1 MRVRRSASRWLS
13 AGSIQRL
20 PATLRLTLNLV
31 DAAEL
36 VQLGSR
42 TIDIRLGDEVMT
54 QDTVAGAATAL
65 LALELEPAERR
76 AITAGGTSAPGAY
89 QLYVQ
94 GRGYLYR
101 FDRGADNIDL
111 AIDALGRAVAADPRY
126 ALAHTALAEA
136 FWRKYE
142 IGRDASLIDRAVTHC
157 EQALA
162 IDSRL
167 APVHVTLALL
177 ARGTRADTRKRSP
190 WRNGPSSSIR
200 SIARRIAS
208 WGARRRR

>member
-1 MRVRRSASRWLS
+1 M
-13 AGSIQRL
+13 
-20 PATLRLTLNLV
+20 RLTLNLV

-42 TIDIRLGDEVMT
+42 TIDIRLGDEMMT

-65 LALELEPAERR
+65 LALELEAGERR
-76 AITAGGTSAPGAY
+76 A
-89 QLYVQ
+89 L
-94 GRGYLYR
+94 
-101 FDRGADNIDL
+101 DRGRHVGPRRIRALRAGPRLFVSIRSRRRQCRPRDRV
-111 AIDALGRAVAADPRY
+111 LGRAVAADPRY

-142 IGRDASLIDRAVTHC
+142 IGRDPSLIDRAVTHC

-167 APVHVTLALL
+167 APVHITLAHAG
-177 ARGTRADTRKRSP
+177 ARDEAATKKRSP
-190 WRNGPSSSIR
+190 WRNGPSSWIR
-200 SIARRIAS
+200 
-208 WGARRRR
+208 